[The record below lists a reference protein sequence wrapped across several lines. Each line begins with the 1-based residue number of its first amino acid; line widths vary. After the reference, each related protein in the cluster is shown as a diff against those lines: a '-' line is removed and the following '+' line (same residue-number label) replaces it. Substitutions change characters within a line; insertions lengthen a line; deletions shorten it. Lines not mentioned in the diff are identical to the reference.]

1 MNATETQPAKNVS
14 PSMGRNLSKTAVA
27 VDRRIEDLQK
37 GVLND
42 KASARAALAKLRRGV
57 NTDPGEIADIW
68 DYTHVND
75 VPDSA
80 SDAPTPEETAV
91 HITMTLYAVHQQSR
105 SGPMHKPGFG
115 FGRAARELIGRED
128 ENPSARSR
136 FNALVTAS
144 TVDELR
150 SHLRSFV
157 QLLRSKDIGF
167 DYAAFADDLVMFRR
181 SGGDKKVR
189 RRWSRDFYNLRK
201 PDGNEAESVDVEAS
215 ASSSLSSDAK

>member
-1 MNATETQPAKNVS
+1 
-14 PSMGRNLSKTAVA
+14 
-27 VDRRIEDLQK
+27 
-37 GVLND
+37 
-42 KASARAALAKLRRGV
+42 
-57 NTDPGEIADIW
+57 
-68 DYTHVND
+68 
-75 VPDSA
+75 
-80 SDAPTPEETAV
+80 
-91 HITMTLYAVHQQSR
+91 
-105 SGPMHKPGFG
+105 MHKPGFG

-201 PDGNEAESVDVEAS
+201 PDGNEAEFVDVEAS

>member
-1 MNATETQPAKNVS
+1 MDA
-14 PSMGRNLSKTAVA
+14 
-27 VDRRIEDLQK
+27 
-37 GVLND
+37 
-42 KASARAALAKLRRGV
+42 
-57 NTDPGEIADIW
+57 
-68 DYTHVND
+68 

-91 HITMTLYAVHQQSR
+91 HIAMTLYAIHQQSR

-115 FGRAARELIGRED
+115 FGRAARELIGTEN

-144 TVDELR
+144 TIDELR

-189 RRWSRDFYNLRK
+189 RRWSRDFYNLRER
-201 PDGNEAESVDVEAS
+201 DANEAASADVEAS
-215 ASSSLSSDAK
+215 AGSSSSSDAE

>member
-1 MNATETQPAKNVS
+1 MNLGETEPSKNHLVS
-14 PSMGRNLSKTAVA
+14 CGSIRESGKTVR
-27 VDRRIEDLQK
+27 RRIKNLQEGYLK
-37 GVLND
+37 ND
-42 KASARAALAKLRRGV
+42 SKARAALAKLRRGV
-57 NTDPGEIADIW
+57 NADPGEIPDIW

-75 VPDSA
+75 VPDST
-80 SDAPTPEETAV
+80 SDDPTPEETAV

-105 SGPMHKPGFG
+105 SGPMYKPGFG

-128 ENPSARSR
+128 ENPSARTR

-144 TVDELR
+144 TIDELR

-167 DYAAFADDLVMFRR
+167 DYAALADDLVMFLRA
-181 SGGDKKVR
+181 GGDKKVR